1 MPSGKEKTGLWL
13 VGASGAVASTV
24 AVGVAGLRKGLCD
37 TAGLVSALPP
47 FRKSK
52 LVEPG
57 SLVLGGHEVRSE
69 TMLDTVRRLQKH
81 SNLFTDELLRKCAP
95 TLRAFQKNVRTGTLC
110 GARDG
115 MGKLL
120 GVTTPPEKR
129 SPAATIARLADDIVA
144 FKRSQRLDCVVV
156 VHVASSEP
164 LPSRAGAINTQPKLE
179 RALNARGSPVLP
191 PSSLYALAA
200 IDADCPFINFTPSL
214 GIGVPAI
221 RKRADEKGLCYMGN
235 DGKTGETL
243 VKSVLAPLFAMRNL
257 PVLSWIGQNI
267 LGNQDGKVLD
277 HPQTRRAKI
286 KSKDKTIRRIVDG
299 SPLTHVSIDYV
310 PSLDDWKVAWDFIHF
325 RGFLDTKMS
334 MQFIW
339 QGSDS
344 VLAAPLVIDLARF
357 AAQEHRSGRSGPMRH
372 LACFFKDPIDVRDHD
387 YPTQWAMLLDH
398 CQAVKKAPTDSRK
411 RNR

>member
-1 MPSGKEKTGLWL
+1 MPSGREKTGLWL

-24 AVGVAGLRKGLCD
+24 AVGVVALRKGLCNA
-37 TAGLVSALPP
+37 AGLVSALPP
-47 FRKSK
+47 FKKVK
-52 LVEPG
+52 LAEPG
-57 SLVLGGHEVRSE
+57 SLVIGGHEVRSE
-69 TMLDTVRRLQKH
+69 TMLDTLRRLQTN
-81 SNLFTDELLRKCAP
+81 SNLFSDELLRTCAP
-95 TLRAFQKNVRTGTLC
+95 TLRAFQKNVRAGTLC
-110 GARDG
+110 GARAGIDR
-115 MGKLL
+115 LL
-120 GVTTPPEKR
+120 GVTSARDKR
-129 SPAATIARLADDIVA
+129 SPAATIARLTADIVT
-144 FKRSQRLDCVVV
+144 FKRSHHLDCVVV
-156 VHVASSEP
+156 VYLASSEP
-164 LPSRAGAINTQPKLE
+164 HPTRAASINTQAKLE
-179 RALNARGSPVLP
+179 RALNARGTSVLP

-200 IDADCPFINFTPSL
+200 IDAECPFVNFTPCL

-221 RKRADEKGLCYMGN
+221 RGRADEKGLCYMGN

-257 PVLSWIGQNI
+257 PVMSWVGQNI

-286 KSKDKTIRRIVDG
+286 KSKDKTIGRIIDG
-299 SPLTHVSIDYV
+299 SPTTHVSIDYV

-334 MQFIW
+334 MQFTW

-357 AAQEHRSGRSGPMRH
+357 TAREHRAGRSGPMRH

-398 CQAVKKAPTDSRK
+398 FQAPKKAPAEFRK